1 MKKKTF
7 KILAVLSFAAAICVT
22 GITLSR
28 NNEYKKLLDLN
39 KKALASDK
47 IYTFGGTLRG
57 SCSDDA
63 TSCKFICPYCGHSA
77 TAVASG
83 QPENVSGM
91 CTECF
96 NYINSN
102 Y

>member
-39 KKALASDK
+39 KKALASDIK
-47 IYTFGGTLRG
+47 VQFEVWELWGRCSYAIIECKYTCKTCLTGYTAGISGRAFDMSGNCP
-57 SCSDDA
+57 SC
-63 TSCKFICPYCGHSA
+63 
-77 TAVASG
+77 G
-83 QPENVSGM
+83 QEPN
-91 CTECF
+91 
-96 NYINSN
+96 I
-102 Y
+102 